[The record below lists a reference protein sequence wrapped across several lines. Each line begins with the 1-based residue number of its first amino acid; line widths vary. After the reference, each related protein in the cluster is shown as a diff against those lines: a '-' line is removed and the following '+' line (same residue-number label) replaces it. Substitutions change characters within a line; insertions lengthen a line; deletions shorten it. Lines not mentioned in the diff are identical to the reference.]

1 MVVKSRK
8 EDAMLPEEK
17 ARVKIDKQLRNA
29 GWDIISRNEYLPNS
43 TTAVKEAMM
52 VGNTES
58 DYLLFVDGKA
68 IAVVEAKRE
77 ENPLGDEVK
86 KQAED
91 YAVSPQCWY
100 ALWFEKL
107 IPLVYM
113 ANGNKIYFKNMLV
126 EDSEYEELSQMH
138 SPKKM
143 LQIIG
148 KKSEYGALPLLEKR
162 GLRDCQYKA
171 ETKLEE
177 SLKLGNKKNLAVLA
191 TGSGKTYLA
200 CLASYRL
207 LNYTQTKRILFLAD
221 RNNLAKQAL
230 SEFSL
235 FDRTE
240 NMQQMGNLY
249 TIKRLRKENDVNA
262 DIVISTIQKLF
273 AVLTGQAIQDGNED
287 EEDELAK
294 KNEEK
299 ESKEVVEL
307 CNDLKLPP
315 DYFQLIIVDECHRS
329 IYGKWKKVLDYF
341 SGATVLG
348 LTATPTPEAYAFF
361 NNNIIENYKYEDSI
375 VDGVNVP
382 SRIYR
387 IITDVTAHGGTI
399 EQGAKVVETAKR
411 TGKSETHAAP
421 ITVEYGSSELDRSV
435 VNKNQIREV
444 LLAYKK
450 AIYEDLYPERDK
462 KWEFIPKTLI
472 FAKDDNHA
480 AEIVEIAEDV
490 FKTEFENNT
499 LPKNY
504 VQKITYTAGDSDAL
518 ITDLRT
524 TKDFRI
530 AVTVTLVATGT
541 DVKPL
546 EVVLFMKDVH
556 SDVLYTQMKGRGCRV
571 ISDDKLKEVTPNADT
586 KECYYIVDAVGVTE
600 SEKHIPKPG
609 VGPGPKRPLSLEHL
623 LERLAHNEVSDDN
636 LMLLRDY
643 CSTINRRY
651 EESVLFGR
659 HLDYFITSYGFAP
672 RKLANDINTAFAE
685 GTLVEYISPSHDNTA
700 RMALIYCLI
709 GNLQARNKLLEMQ
722 RGYMVESGDDDK
734 VLYAGFSKESAKTY
748 IENFE
753 KYLDDNKDSIEALR
767 IIYNSED
774 TLITH
779 EMLMELQDRLLAES
793 RQYGAYQIWKNY
805 KLLDEQGDVEAL
817 DGKANVNALTNLIQ
831 IVRYAYKKNQK
842 LTSLING
849 YAQRF
854 SLYCGRA
861 QRVLTED
868 QKDIMQQIAEYIIND
883 GAITVMELNETD
895 TELWKRAVKSFGGA
909 TLASEIQT
917 LSKFILKVA

>member
-1 MVVKSRK
+1 
-8 EDAMLPEEK
+8 MLPEEK

-43 TTAVKEAMM
+43 TTAVKEALM

-91 YAVSPQCWY
+91 YAVSPQSWY

-348 LTATPTPEAYAFF
+348 LTATPSETYIRNFSTALF
-361 NNNIIENYKYEDSI
+361 KDSKRFQKEFR
-375 VDGVNVP
+375 
-382 SRIYR
+382 S
-387 IITDVTAHGGTI
+387 T
-399 EQGAKVVETAKR
+399 VETILFDYTDEVVKKDDILGFYNLYENP
-411 TGKSETHAAP
+411 TYVMVKGNVVIQLDTSVIDVSEMPDGIALSNASLEKIRAVTVKANKV
-421 ITVEYGSSELDRSV
+421 ITVENL
-435 VNKNQIREV
+435 
-444 LLAYKK
+444 
-450 AIYEDLYPERDK
+450 
-462 KWEFIPKTLI
+462 T
-472 FAKDDNHA
+472 
-480 AEIVEIAEDV
+480 
-490 FKTEFENNT
+490 
-499 LPKNY
+499 
-504 VQKITYTAGDSDAL
+504 TYHDSDEDDAVHIYLGGYHNYSKQLLLEKIYADNKSRDYFHKGDLDVYGFL
-518 ITDLRT
+518 ILENLKEKTGIP
-524 TKDFRI
+524 FRP
-530 AVTVTLVATGT
+530 LMMDVATIERFYKAGLYKELT
-541 DVKPL
+541 VSDVKVIEEKKNTKL
-546 EVVLFMKDVH
+546 AAYV
-556 SDVLYTQMKGRGCRV
+556 DVLQFML
-571 ISDDKLKEVTPNADT
+571 DKNCKVEQ
-586 KECYYIVDAVGVTE
+586 E
-600 SEKHIPKPG
+600 SIKA
-609 VGPGPKRPLSLEHL
+609 LE
-623 LERLAHNEVSDDN
+623 
-636 LMLLRDY
+636 
-643 CSTINRRY
+643 
-651 EESVLFGR
+651 
-659 HLDYFITSYGFAP
+659 
-672 RKLANDINTAFAE
+672 
-685 GTLVEYISPSHDNTA
+685 
-700 RMALIYCLI
+700 
-709 GNLQARNKLLEMQ
+709 
-722 RGYMVESGDDDK
+722 
-734 VLYAGFSKESAKTY
+734 
-748 IENFE
+748 
-753 KYLDDNKDSIEALR
+753 
-767 IIYNSED
+767 
-774 TLITH
+774 
-779 EMLMELQDRLLAES
+779 LME
-793 RQYGAYQIWKNY
+793 
-805 KLLDEQGDVEAL
+805 
-817 DGKANVNALTNLIQ
+817 
-831 IVRYAYKKNQK
+831 
-842 LTSLING
+842 
-849 YAQRF
+849 
-854 SLYCGRA
+854 
-861 QRVLTED
+861 
-868 QKDIMQQIAEYIIND
+868 
-883 GAITVMELNETD
+883 
-895 TELWKRAVKSFGGA
+895 
-909 TLASEIQT
+909 
-917 LSKFILKVA
+917 

>member
-1 MVVKSRK
+1 
-8 EDAMLPEEK
+8 MLPEEK

-43 TTAVKEAMM
+43 TTAVKEALM

-91 YAVSPQCWY
+91 YAVSPQSWY

-249 TIKRLRKENDVNA
+249 TIKRLRKEKDVNA

-556 SDVLYTQMKGRGCRV
+556 SDVLYTQMKGRGCRI

>member
-43 TTAVKEAMM
+43 TTAVKEALM

-91 YAVSPQCWY
+91 YAVSPQSWY

-556 SDVLYTQMKGRGCRV
+556 SDVLYTQMKGRGCRI

-748 IENFE
+748 IDNFE